1 MMALIVIIVIV
12 LSVATR
18 NWTGVILL
26 VFLTGGYLF
35 YSTFATERLQ
45 LTADPQGIQLGDQ
58 RRPWSDYVG
67 YVIEVEQ

>member
-1 MMALIVIIVIV
+1 MALIVIAVII
-12 LSVATR
+12 LSLATR

-45 LTADPQGIQLGDQ
+45 LSADSHGIQLGDA
-58 RRPWSDYVG
+58 RRAWSDYVG